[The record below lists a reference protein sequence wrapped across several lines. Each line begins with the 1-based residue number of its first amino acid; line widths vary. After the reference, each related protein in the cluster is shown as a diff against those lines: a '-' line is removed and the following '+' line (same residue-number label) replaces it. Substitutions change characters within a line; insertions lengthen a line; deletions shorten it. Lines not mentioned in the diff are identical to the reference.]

1 MASLTTDLAAVL
13 GTVRRPGDFAA
24 SGTTELSAPQFAV
37 EGVGPLALPLLP
49 VQAAALIAVAERA
62 PYGRGPETLRDT
74 AVRRTWQ
81 IGAERVRIGGRH
93 WQRMLDGIVARS
105 AEGLGVADPVSAELY
120 KLLLYGEGDF
130 FVSHRDTEKAPGM
143 FATLVIALPSL
154 SAGGALVVRHKDR
167 AVQFDLRCED
177 PAEVAFA
184 AFYADCPHEVMPVTA
199 GHRLVLIYNL
209 MRREPGPVPEPPDHD
224 RQIARLVALLDG
236 WGAAKERP
244 EDDTP
249 EKIIYPLEH
258 AYTQAELG
266 FATLKGADAAVAA
279 VAAAAARQAGCE
291 LHLALVSIEEIGIAE
306 YSGGYGGRWSEADE
320 DAFEAIEVTQRSE
333 ILTEWRRPDGT
344 PSPLG
349 ESPIEADEVSPPEAL
364 EDMEPDE
371 EHFREATGNEGASF
385 ERTYRRAALV
395 LWPQA
400 RLLAVLNQAGLSTT
414 LPYLEDLT
422 ERWAAAGA
430 DRQSPL
436 WLQAH
441 DLAGHMLATWPRW
454 GWYPGQGKEM
464 SDIARMLGL
473 LTRLADRERIDAFLE
488 NSAAG
493 DACTRDDAAAVV
505 AAAGLLAPERAAAL
519 IAGIIKG
526 TARRSL
532 DACGALL
539 ARAAAARSP
548 DSRSGLRG
556 AAGVLLDA
564 LPGDPAGAV
573 PGDAW
578 AVRSPAVSPGFVADL
593 LTALGMIDEALAGRA
608 TEHLLAWPVTYDP
621 DGVLV
626 PAAVQLV
633 GSAATR
639 DLPAAE
645 RLRAACVAHLRTR
658 IAEPLEPPQDWRRA
672 SALACSC
679 PQCRELGNFLA
690 DPTRETWV
698 FKAAEPQRSHVEAT
712 IRRAGSD
719 LDVATDR
726 RGRPYSLVATK
737 NQASYDRRVMQRRQ
751 DLADVTRLDG

>member
-1 MASLTTDLAAVL
+1 MAFLTTELATVL

-24 SGTTELSAPQFAV
+24 FGTTELSVPQFEV

-62 PYGRGPETLRDT
+62 PYGRGPETLHDS

-81 IGAERVRIGGRH
+81 IGAERVRIGGQH
-93 WQRMLDGIVARS
+93 WLRMLDGIVVRA
-105 AEGLGVADPVSAELY
+105 AEGLGVVDPVSAELY

-143 FATLVIALPSL
+143 FATLVIALPSV
-154 SAGGALVVRHKDR
+154 STGGALVVRHKDR
-167 AVQFDLRCED
+167 VAEFDLRCED

-184 AFYADCPHEVMPVTA
+184 AFYADCPHEVLPVTA

-209 MRREPGPVPEPPDHD
+209 TRREPGPAPEPPDHG
-224 RQIARLVALLDG
+224 QEIARVAALLDG
-236 WGAAKERP
+236 WGAGKDRP

-249 EKIIYPLEH
+249 EKLVYPLEH

-279 VAAAAARQAGCE
+279 VAAAAARQAGCA
-291 LHLALVSIEEIGIAE
+291 LHLALLSIEEIGIAE
-306 YSGGYGGRWSEADE
+306 YSGGYGGRWSEPDE
-320 DAFEAIEVTQRSE
+320 DAFEAVEVTQRSE
-333 ILTEWRRPDGT
+333 LLTDWRRPDGT

-349 ESPIEADEVSPPEAL
+349 EIPIEEDEVSPPEAL
-364 EDMEPDE
+364 EDLEPDE

-400 RLLAVLNQAGLSTT
+400 RLLAVLNQAGLPTT

-441 DLAGHMLATWPRW
+441 DLAGHMLATWPHW
-454 GWYPGQGKEM
+454 GWYPGQDKEA
-464 SDIARMLGL
+464 SDVTRVLGL

-488 NSAAG
+488 SSAAG
-493 DACTRDDAAAVV
+493 DACTRDDAEAVV
-505 AAAGLLAPERAAAL
+505 AAAGLLAPERSATL
-519 IAGIIKG
+519 IAGIIAG

-539 ARAAAARSP
+539 ERAAAARPP
-548 DSRSGLRG
+548 DLRSGLRG
-556 AAGVLLDA
+556 AAGVLLEA
-564 LPGDPAGAV
+564 LPGEPARVV

-578 AVRSPAVSPGFVADL
+578 TGRSPAMSSGFVVGL
-593 LTALGMIDEALAGRA
+593 LTALGMIDGALAGRA
-608 TEHLLAWPVTYDP
+608 AEHLLAWPATYDL

-626 PAAVQLV
+626 PAAIQLV

-639 DLPAAE
+639 YLPAVE
-645 RLRAACVAHLRTR
+645 RLRTACVAHLRAR
-658 IAEPLEPPQDWRRA
+658 IAEPLEPPQDWGRT
-672 SALACSC
+672 SVLACSC
-679 PQCRELGNFLA
+679 PQCREISSFLA
-690 DPTRETWV
+690 DPIQKTWV

-726 RGRPYSLVATK
+726 RGRPYSLVAIK
-737 NQASYDRRVMQRRQ
+737 NQASYDRRVVQRRQ
-751 DLADVTRLDG
+751 DLADVARLDV